1 MRKDDRSPIN
11 PFTGKEHYDT
21 VDDDKFL
28 EEMFGYYY
36 QELSKYPI
44 LNDSPAGQLTIQVA
58 TRLIRTVEEFLYK
71 IGRYDYV
78 DGYYEWEVHLIGNNN
93 INATCH
99 AGGKI
104 TVYSGILSIANTEER
119 LAFIL
124 AHEMAHALLDHS
136 RTKISARKT
145 KEGVAS
151 AAWLGSFALDL
162 VGLGE
167 FGGMARAA
175 TNIANVGSEYFLMQP
190 WGRDQE
196 YEADKLGMMIA
207 HLAGY
212 DISHVPKFWMEF
224 VGDNARG
231 FDFFSTHPADDKR
244 IAVMIETEE
253 EIINTTDFYSRPI
266 LSETPKPK
274 DEYNPYVETENTNQ
288 SSQNAGGVLNN
299 PNGGLGGIFSQ
310 TSMET
315 VPQASAFTSSQR
327 AQNNSGNI
335 STGFI
340 PPKNYRTCL
349 NCHRQ
354 VDYNDKFCVSCGFN
368 LEKLLCP
375 SCGGAVNDG
384 DAFCSNCGAKLINE
398 LKCSSCG
405 SKVEK
410 GDKFCSVCGNKL
422 N

>member
-1 MRKDDRSPIN
+1 MIKKDDRSPIN

-28 EEMFGYYY
+28 KEIFGYYY
-36 QELSKYPI
+36 QELSKYQI
-44 LNDSPAGQLTIQVA
+44 LDESPQGQLTIQIA
-58 TRLIRTVEEFLYK
+58 TKLIRTVEEFLYK

-78 DGYYEWEVHLIGNNN
+78 DGYYEWEVHLIANDC

-104 TVYSGILSIANTEER
+104 TVYSGILSVANTEER

-136 RTKISARKT
+136 RTKISARQT
-145 KEGVAS
+145 KEGLAS
-151 AAWLGSFALDL
+151 AALLGSFALDL
-162 VGLGE
+162 FGMGE
-167 FGGMARAA
+167 IGSMARAA
-175 TNIANVGSEYFLMQP
+175 TNVVNVGSEYFLMQP

-196 YEADKLGMMIA
+196 YEADKLGMLIA

-224 VGDNARG
+224 TGSNARG

-253 EIINTTDFYSRPI
+253 EIINTDDFYSRPI

-274 DEYNPYVETENTNQ
+274 DEYNPYVETNGTQIPQDLGDNNKDSTISLGDIIAQTN
-288 SSQNAGGVLNN
+288 
-299 PNGGLGGIFSQ
+299 
-310 TSMET
+310 MEA
-315 VPQASAFTSSQR
+315 VPQASALTGVKSR
-327 AQNNSGNI
+327 GNSGNI

-340 PPKNYRTCL
+340 VPNDYKTCP
-349 NCHRQ
+349 NCNRQ
-354 VDYNDKFCVSCGFN
+354 VDSNAKFCMSCGFN
-368 LEKLLCP
+368 LEELKCP
-375 SCGGAVNDG
+375 SCGARVKKEDS
-384 DAFCSNCGAKLINE
+384 FCMNCGNRLESESI
-398 LKCSSCG
+398 CSSCG
-405 SKVEK
+405 SKVKK
-410 GDKFCSVCGNKL
+410 GNNFCTFCGNKL